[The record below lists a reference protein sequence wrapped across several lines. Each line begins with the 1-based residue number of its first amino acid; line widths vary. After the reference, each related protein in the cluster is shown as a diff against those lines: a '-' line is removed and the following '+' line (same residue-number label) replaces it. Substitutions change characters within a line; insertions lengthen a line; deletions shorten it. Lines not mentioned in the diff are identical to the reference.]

1 MRHTERR
8 IRPLILDILFCK
20 GEQVHVCGHRD
31 QLPLAPG
38 GGGGGTTRPPLPHL
52 HSTCTLLTPGTY
64 LSLILC
70 SPRYVYVPLIQC
82 SLQVP
87 LHVTMLTYVRYLNL
101 LILLAQ
107 EPDLTQYYPVLYIAH
122 LSFLVLSCYILF
134 FLSSAQ
140 CSSVPFSCPILSFR
154 VFSCPI
160 LSYPVRSCL
169 LVSYPVLPSPFR
181 SILS

>member
-1 MRHTERR
+1 MFAG
-8 IRPLILDILFCK
+8 IVISSPSPLVVEEGGPPAHLSLTSTVPVLCSP
-20 GEQVHVCGHRD
+20 QV
-31 QLPLAPG
+31 
-38 GGGGGTTRPPLPHL
+38 PLPNL

-107 EPDLTQYYPVLYIAH
+107 EPDLTQYYPVLSIAH

-169 LVSYPVLPSPFR
+169 IVSYPVLPSPFR

>member
-1 MRHTERR
+1 MFAG
-8 IRPLILDILFCK
+8 IVISSPSPLVVEEGGPPAHLSLTSTVPVLCSP
-20 GEQVHVCGHRD
+20 QV
-31 QLPLAPG
+31 
-38 GGGGGTTRPPLPHL
+38 PLPNL

-87 LHVTMLTYVRYLNL
+87 LHVNMLTYVRYLYL

-107 EPDLTQYYPVLYIAH
+107 EPDLTQYYPVLSIAH

-134 FLSSAQ
+134 FYPLLSAHLSHSPVLS
-140 CSSVPFSCPILSFR
+140 CPFVPF
-154 VFSCPI
+154 
-160 LSYPVRSCL
+160 PVPSCL
-169 LVSYPVLPSPFR
+169 TPSDLVW
-181 SILS
+181 